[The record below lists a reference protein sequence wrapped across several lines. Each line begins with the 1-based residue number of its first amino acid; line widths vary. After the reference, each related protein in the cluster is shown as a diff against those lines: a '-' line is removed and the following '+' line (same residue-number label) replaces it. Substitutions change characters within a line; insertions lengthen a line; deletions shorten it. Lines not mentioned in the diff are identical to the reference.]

1 MKVSWIMKMM
11 KNISVMGYRLWV
23 IGMLV
28 VLGAAE
34 VHAVRYDSYRPS
46 GQSTMQSP
54 SMATTPQS
62 GFQSTSVFSDQWAT
76 REREQYIREDGTV
89 NDGAYGIGRRPGLR
103 KDPIAPPPN
112 PDDPDEPGSPDPDDP
127 GNVPVGDG
135 VWVLLLGAAVYAV
148 WRRRTRTL
156 GY

>member
-1 MKVSWIMKMM
+1 MM

-76 REREQYIREDGTV
+76 REGEQYIREDGTV
-89 NDGAYGIGRRPGLR
+89 NDGAYGIGQKPGLR
-103 KDPIAPPPN
+103 KDPTAPPPN
-112 PDDPDEPGSPDPDDP
+112 PGDPDEEEDD
-127 GNVPVGDG
+127 GNTPIGDG
-135 VWVLLLGAAVYAV
+135 VWALALLAVGYALY
-148 WRRRTRTL
+148 RRKTRAIEN
-156 GY
+156 

>member
-1 MKVSWIMKMM
+1 MM
-11 KNISVMGYRLWV
+11 RTTKISIMGYRLWV
-23 IGMLV
+23 IGMLM
-28 VLGAAE
+28 LLC
-34 VHAVRYDSYRPS
+34 AVKVQAVTYDTYKSAYS
-46 GQSTMQSP
+46 QSAQRTP
-54 SMATTPQS
+54 SMATAPQS
-62 GFQSTSVFSDQWAT
+62 GFQSTSAFSDQWAA
-76 REREQYIREDGTV
+76 REEQYINSDGSV
-89 NDGAYGIGRRPGLR
+89 NGEAYGIGRRPGLR
-103 KDPIAPPPN
+103 KDAVAPPPN

>member
-34 VHAVRYDSYRPS
+34 VQAVTYDTYKSAY
-46 GQSTMQSP
+46 GQSAGQTP
-54 SMATTPQS
+54 SMATTPRT
-62 GFQSTSVFSDQWAT
+62 GFQSTSIFSDQWAT

-103 KDPIAPPPN
+103 KDPVAPPPN
-112 PDDPDEPGSPDPDDP
+112 PDDPDENEDD
-127 GNVPVGDG
+127 GNTPIGDA
-135 VWVLLLGAAVYAV
+135 LLPLMLLAIGYIAY
-148 WRRRTRTL
+148 RRKRIIES
-156 GY
+156 